1 MDFKKL
7 LQKPLIAVRAW
18 NGALALAAAVAVLRP
33 HLSWVARAPRCS
45 VLHAP
50 RQSHALTLR
59 CAPPQRDDMPG
70 DVSQETVE
78 IITASLDKFLASENY
93 EVRRCCRWRLPL
105 HVAAAPLRYRARHW
119 SSRLRV
125 RVWLR
130 SPRSAPS
137 HPPER
142 PRRRRRRRVRR
153 RWTRSSAPRGTCAS
167 ARALRTT

>member
-18 NGALALAAAVAVLRP
+18 NGALALAAAVAVQPLRS

-105 HVAAAPLRYRARHW
+105 HAATAHLRYRARHW
-119 SSRLRV
+119 SSRLARV
-125 RVWLR
+125 RLAALTPLR
-130 SPRSAPS
+130 
-137 HPPER
+137 PPT
-142 PRRRRRRRVRR
+142 P
-153 RWTRSSAPRGTCAS
+153 
-167 ARALRTT
+167 